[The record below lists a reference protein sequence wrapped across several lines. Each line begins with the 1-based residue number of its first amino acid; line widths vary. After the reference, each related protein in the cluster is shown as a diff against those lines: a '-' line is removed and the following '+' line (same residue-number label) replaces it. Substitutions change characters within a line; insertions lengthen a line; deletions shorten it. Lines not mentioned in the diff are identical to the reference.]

1 MERLDVEAA
10 LQASEASSRIVLDSL
25 TAHIAVLDVTGTV
38 VAVNEAWKQFAREN
52 NADESRVHVGT
63 NYLTVCRSA
72 STSREDKI
80 ALQAFDGIQS
90 VIQGAQNTFSM
101 EYPCNSSI
109 EQRWFRLVVRPLG
122 GGGTGVVVAHEN
134 ITERRQAL
142 NDLQQSLEEKTV
154 LLKEVHHRVKNN
166 LQVVSSLLHMEESQ
180 GVDKTKVNVL
190 QEAQNRLRSMAL
202 IHETLYRSQ
211 NFARIDYNTY
221 IESLCVHITRSFG
234 TGTSK
239 ARLERRMQ
247 SVKFVLDQ
255 AVPCGLIIN
264 ELISNAMKHG
274 FPDERPGRILLELK
288 LEGQQVRLRVADDGI
303 GLPPG
308 LDMQKSP
315 TLGMRLVWML
325 SRQLHGSVQIEA
337 GPGTSILVTF
347 PLQVE

>member
-1 MERLDVEAA
+1 
-10 LQASEASSRIVLDSL
+10 
-25 TAHIAVLDVTGTV
+25 
-38 VAVNEAWKQFAREN
+38 
-52 NADESRVHVGT
+52 
-63 NYLTVCRSA
+63 
-72 STSREDKI
+72 
-80 ALQAFDGIQS
+80 
-90 VIQGAQNTFSM
+90 
-101 EYPCNSSI
+101 
-109 EQRWFRLVVRPLG
+109 
-122 GGGTGVVVAHEN
+122 
-134 ITERRQAL
+134 
-142 NDLQQSLEEKTV
+142 
-154 LLKEVHHRVKNN
+154 VKNN

-180 GVDKTKVNVL
+180 GVDKLKVNVL

-211 NFARIDYNTY
+211 NFARIDFNTY

-247 SVKFVLDQ
+247 PVKFVLDQ

-264 ELISNAMKHG
+264 ELISNAMKHA

-303 GLPPG
+303 GMPPG